1 MQRLSGLFH
10 ASDAVK
16 ADSFGLSAFS
26 QETVGATPE
35 MTDYY
40 QKQLCEMNCGKIL
53 CSSFSTPIITAHLDV
68 EDDADFARLVKG
80 RIEKTLLGEV
90 GHVLHI
96 MCIDKYVP
104 ECSEEHIY
112 NKASRCYP
120 QISEYIEE
128 VFLPDDCFILVK
140 LSLERIRLLRLEVQ
154 TFLYHFPTPECTGPY
169 LSILRRNVSDQV
181 QELRYEKMHL

>member
-1 MQRLSGLFH
+1 
-10 ASDAVK
+10 
-16 ADSFGLSAFS
+16 
-26 QETVGATPE
+26 
-35 MTDYY
+35 
-40 QKQLCEMNCGKIL
+40 MNHGKIL

-90 GHVLHI
+90 GHVLHM
-96 MCIDKYVP
+96 MCIYKYVP
-104 ECSEEHIY
+104 ERSGEHSY
-112 NKASRCYP
+112 YKASRCRP

-154 TFLYHFPTPECTGPY
+154 TFPYYFPTPECDYNVFTFPKIG
-169 LSILRRNVSDQV
+169 RRFR
-181 QELRYEKMHL
+181 LI